1 MIKPNPFTPQS
12 GWEPKVFAGR
22 EEQLLDFEKTLAE
35 AAAARPNHMVIVGE
49 WGIGKTSLLKQ
60 YKKLSQLR
68 GYPASYCSISKLNT
82 HSKTLGGINLIM
94 QEMAFGF
101 PGTKSGNFFLED
113 TELPDFDNEHSSA
126 AQKKTEIKNRKLA
139 PQIQF
144 AKFLISLFKS
154 LKTKLAVVLLDDVQ
168 NLLSASEVID
178 ILRAVLSKDEILSQ
192 TRYLF
197 VLAATP
203 QGWEDFVDKHDPV
216 GRFFRRRESISALK
230 ESQAELIITGTLADT
245 GVAFEKEVTAKA
257 YAYTLGHPYELQ
269 LLCSHLYDSQIEG
282 KVALKQWEGAF
293 ANTLRELGRDY
304 FDSLFRRASDRE
316 MDILEI
322 LAEKNELLKISDLR
336 TIMITEKRAK
346 NFPVANIK
354 NFLYRLKNKGL
365 IKREEDNAYKIL
377 DPMFAEYVCREK
389 KNNKE

>member
-60 YKKLSQLR
+60 YKKLSQLK
-68 GYPASYCSISKLNT
+68 GYPASYCSITKLNT

-101 PGTKSGNFFLED
+101 PGAKSGDLFLED
-113 TELPDFDNEHSSA
+113 AEPADFDDEHFLA
-126 AQKKTEIKNRKLA
+126 AHKEIKIKNKKLT

-144 AKFLISLFKS
+144 AKFLINLFKS
-154 LKTKLAVVLLDDVQ
+154 LKTKLAVVLLDDIQ
-168 NLLSASEVID
+168 NLLSSSEVID
-178 ILRAVLSKDEILSQ
+178 VLRAVLSKDEILSQ

-203 QGWEDFVDKHDPV
+203 QGWSDFVDKHDPV
-216 GRFFRRRESISALK
+216 GRFFRRRESITALK

-245 GVAFEKEVTAKA
+245 GVAFEREVIGKA
-257 YAYTLGHPYELQ
+257 YAYTQGHPYELQ

-293 ANTLRELGRDY
+293 TAALRELGRDY

-316 MDILEI
+316 RDILEI
-322 LAEKNELLKISDLR
+322 LAEKNEPLKISDLR
-336 TIMITEKRAK
+336 TIMIMEKRAK

-389 KNNKE
+389 NNNKE